1 MTVTADADLDED
13 ETRELSE
20 NFVILGRSNE
30 LNEASAIGGGI
41 GTEEPRHP
49 GLSSTAMVVTF
60 RSGDI
65 TVDNAVT
72 NLTVGLGRKFV
83 LRLKDVRPGARLR
96 WTTENDPVLDLR
108 ESEDKMMARVKATE
122 LGVSTVFISG
132 GVLDTA
138 RVVVTVVPMND
149 GTNEAVRLNGR
160 IGEQSPDA

>member
-1 MTVTADADLDED
+1 
-13 ETRELSE
+13 
-20 NFVILGRSNE
+20 
-30 LNEASAIGGGI
+30 
-41 GTEEPRHP
+41 
-49 GLSSTAMVVTF
+49 MVVTF

-149 GTNEAVRLNGR
+149 GTNEAVRLNGS